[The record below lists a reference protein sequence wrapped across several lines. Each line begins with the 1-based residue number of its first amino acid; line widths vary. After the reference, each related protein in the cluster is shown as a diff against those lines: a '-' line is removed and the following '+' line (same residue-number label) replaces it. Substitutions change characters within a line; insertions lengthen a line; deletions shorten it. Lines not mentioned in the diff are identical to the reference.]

1 MHPNACSI
9 AAPVQ
14 VDTFTIFLATAMVET
29 LDTVTLDK
37 ELVNKRCNATPYQVG
52 QQLKLH
58 ALDIHFHD
66 HKVLRLYVGR

>member
-1 MHPNACSI
+1 MI
-9 AAPVQ
+9 
-14 VDTFTIFLATAMVET
+14 ET

-37 ELVNKRCNATPYQVG
+37 ELVNQRRNATPYQMG

-66 HKVLRLYVGR
+66 HKVLRFDVGRQPKGEVKTRDLPRHGP